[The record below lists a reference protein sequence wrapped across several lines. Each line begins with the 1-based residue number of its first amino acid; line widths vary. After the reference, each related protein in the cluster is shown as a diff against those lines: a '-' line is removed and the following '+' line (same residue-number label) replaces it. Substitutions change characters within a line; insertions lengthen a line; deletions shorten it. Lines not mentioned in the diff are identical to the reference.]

1 MQLPAAC
8 CRRHLINSPDPRPA
22 AKLSTT
28 TVNMLLSDIA
38 GLLLHVACWFL
49 ALDLFSFQTGNI
61 EHLRLLDAPL
71 DELRAGLDSGLFTSV
86 DLVRANIAQVE
97 EVNPLVHAVN
107 EMNPEIVFT
116 AAAGKANVSQRLGLR
131 GTNVT
136 HDSSAY
142 GGDAI
147 GANSSDGEP
156 SGQSLGSEVASS
168 VGLCWVC
175 LRAETRG

>member
-1 MQLPAAC
+1 
-8 CRRHLINSPDPRPA
+8 
-22 AKLSTT
+22 
-28 TVNMLLSDIA
+28 MLLSDIA

-49 ALDLFSFQTGNI
+49 ALDLFSFRTGNI

-116 AAAGKANVSQRLGLR
+116 AAA
-131 GTNVT
+131 
-136 HDSSAY
+136 Y

-147 GANSSDGEP
+147 GAYSSDREP
-156 SGQSLGSEVASS
+156 SGQSLGSVAASS

-175 LRAETRG
+175 LKTDFLTDPPHT